1 MVAFS
6 SHKQKGNGAIDNIMK
21 MFSAQKYAGEHHAIS
36 FAPDTYGKMMNWM
49 GPGTDI
55 QARTNQD
62 LTPKFNSMP
71 LRKSDL
77 ASYSHDISYY
87 KAKKAYDANPTPENR
102 HKQMQK
108 VWEADDKFIEEMKQD
123 PDEPMAPIAGRLI
136 KTKESLEKA
145 HMLPTTVFEGFGEKS
160 DPTARLK
167 QMVEEQYIH
176 KSQSKRTKRN
186 KNQTGGFIP
195 LIPIGVSILGAL
207 AGKVIGDV
215 YDLVKK
221 KLTGSGI
228 SMKHRTIKDKH
239 NFLLEFLEN

>member
-49 GPGTDI
+49 GPNTNVI
-55 QARTNQD
+55 QRTNSD
-62 LTPKFNSMP
+62 LTPKSDSMP
-71 LRKSDL
+71 IRKSDES
-77 ASYSHDISYY
+77 SYRHDIAYF

-102 HKQMQK
+102 QKQLQK
-108 VWEADDKFIEEMKQD
+108 VWEADNKFIEEMKQD
-123 PDEPMAPIAGRLI
+123 PDEPMAPIASRLI

-145 HMLPTTVFEGFGEKS
+145 HLLPSAVFEGFGEKS

-167 QMVEEQYIH
+167 QMVEEQYIS
-176 KSQSKRTKRN
+176 KSQTRRTRKN
-186 KNQTGGFIP
+186 KTQSGGFIP

-215 YDLVKK
+215 YDPVKK
-221 KLTGSGI
+221 KITGSGI
-228 SMKHRTIKDKH
+228 HMKHKSIKDKH
-239 NFLLEFLEN
+239 NFLLEVLEN